1 MLLNY
6 RAKTKRYQLIDCT
19 DFGMIKGS
27 LVKIALL
34 IAGTSLSLLPGSAN
48 AAGLITGLGG
58 PLGFG
63 TDSVFRNDD
72 SGVGPVPLPFPINF
86 YGGNYNNYFVNTNG
100 NITFQSVLGAF
111 TPSFFPGAPQPIIAP
126 WWADVDTRNPSTG
139 DNGLVW
145 YVNPDANTTVVTWNN
160 VGVFSQLNPPSN
172 NFQLILR
179 NLAPTTGTT
188 GDFSI
193 EFRYDDLN
201 WTTGQAS
208 GGDSNGLGGTPAV
221 AGFDSGNGMDYLVL
235 PGSGTSGPTGVLN
248 LVNTSNANEPGAW
261 RFNVI
266 NGRPSTGS
274 VPGPLPVLGIGAA
287 FGYSRKLRNRIKNV
301 KTPKVLSAIG

>member
-111 TPSFFPGAPQPIIAP
+111 TPSFFSGCTSAHYC
-126 WWADVDTRNPSTG
+126 S
-139 DNGLVW
+139 LV
-145 YVNPDANTTVVTWNN
+145 
-160 VGVFSQLNPPSN
+160 
-172 NFQLILR
+172 
-179 NLAPTTGTT
+179 
-188 GDFSI
+188 
-193 EFRYDDLN
+193 
-201 WTTGQAS
+201 
-208 GGDSNGLGGTPAV
+208 GG
-221 AGFDSGNGMDYLVL
+221 
-235 PGSGTSGPTGVLN
+235 
-248 LVNTSNANEPGAW
+248 
-261 RFNVI
+261 R
-266 NGRPSTGS
+266 RH
-274 VPGPLPVLGIGAA
+274 
-287 FGYSRKLRNRIKNV
+287 
-301 KTPKVLSAIG
+301 